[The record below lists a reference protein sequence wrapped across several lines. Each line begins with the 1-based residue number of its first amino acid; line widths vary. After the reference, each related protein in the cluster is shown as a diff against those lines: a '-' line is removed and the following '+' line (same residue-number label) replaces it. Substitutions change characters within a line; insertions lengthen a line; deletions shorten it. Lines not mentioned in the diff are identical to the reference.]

1 MSTRKENAK
10 VNVYSEKQRQKLI
23 SRLKELKQKIGT
35 RKIENE
41 KLEKKIVQKKQL
53 FGRIEHIYQD
63 KAKDLKNELE

>member
-1 MSTRKENAK
+1 MSTRKENPK

-23 SRLKELKQKIGT
+23 SRIKELKQRIGT

-41 KLEKKIVQKKQL
+41 KLEKKIFQKKQL
-53 FGRIEHIYQD
+53 FGRIENIYQD